1 MRASRSRWAHGRLP
15 IFRQSAVATADSVS
29 PPDLAK
35 KTGSTWKCEKE
46 GKKLAASPFNAAL
59 FLKRQDCAG

>member
-1 MRASRSRWAHGRLP
+1 LAHGRLP
-15 IFRQSAVATADSVS
+15 IFRQSRRRHGRLGF
-29 PPDLAK
+29 PRDLAK